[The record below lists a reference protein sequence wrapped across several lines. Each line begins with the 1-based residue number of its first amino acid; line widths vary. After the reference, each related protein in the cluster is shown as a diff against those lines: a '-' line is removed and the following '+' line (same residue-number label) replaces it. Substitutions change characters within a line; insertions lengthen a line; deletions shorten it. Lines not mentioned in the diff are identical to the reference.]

1 MQEVAKLRRSLD
13 DAEGLSRDTKK
24 EWAVLR
30 SQNISLEETMVSPQ
44 KSPDNLLEMVKM
56 KNRIR
61 GKKNC
66 SLAVKTC
73 SAHDPLLDSMC
84 PPVHPLQVTLTANH
98 EKMEAEVTSLRSQ
111 LETEKSCYKKMQS
124 DLQRELN
131 VAFDENTKLTSL
143 LDGKV
148 PKSRF

>member
-1 MQEVAKLRRSLD
+1 MSLQSGKDLVQEVAKLRRSLD

-30 SQNISLEETMVSPQ
+30 SQKINLEETMVGPGSFPVMLF
-44 KSPDNLLEMVKM
+44 SNVSVLTP
-56 KNRIR
+56 
-61 GKKNC
+61 
-66 SLAVKTC
+66 S
-73 SAHDPLLDSMC
+73 
-84 PPVHPLQVTLTANH
+84 VHPLQITLTTRH
-98 EKMEAEVTSLRSQ
+98 DTMEAELSSLRSQ
-111 LETEKSCYKKMQS
+111 LEAEKSRFRKMQS

-148 PKSRF
+148 PKSTFLL